1 MKVRL
6 GSLERLLNQ
15 CGIILRGKFQLSDV
29 NSLCDELKEL
39 VVDTLALEDVT
50 WAEIETEA
58 PLFGD
63 GLDLDSIDAL
73 EIAMAIEEKYGVTLG
88 DDPDQNQKIFVSI
101 KTLADFV
108 LGSS

>member
-1 MKVRL
+1 M
-6 GSLERLLNQ
+6 
-15 CGIILRGKFQLSDV
+15 SDV

-73 EIAMAIEEKYGVTLG
+73 EIAMAIEEKIDAT
-88 DDPDQNQKIFVSI
+88 D
-101 KTLADFV
+101 V
-108 LGSS
+108 LSSKNATARTPR